1 MTANTASW
9 LGILFVA
16 LTGVS
21 FYAGLTVQRLRPLL
35 ICVPVF
41 LFFRMMMNALD
52 GMLSRE
58 YSTATVSGEIF
69 NEAMDIIG
77 DMVCYGSLL
86 FVPGDH
92 TPSTVVFLVLCW
104 AAEFFGVLGKGMP
117 NGIRR
122 HETFMG
128 GKPDRAAW
136 MGMLAVLL
144 IVFPEFRRY
153 MGLYI
158 GVASLFVFVTCVIRV
173 RKTIEAAKGRAY
185 TSFTPVG
192 R

>member
-1 MTANTASW
+1 MTANMASW
-9 LGILFVA
+9 LGMLFVA
-16 LTGVS
+16 LTGFS
-21 FYAGLTVQRLRPLL
+21 FYTGLTDPRLRFLL

-58 YSTATVSGEIF
+58 YSTATVAGEIF
-69 NEAMDIIG
+69 NEAMDIFG

-86 FVPGDH
+86 FVPGKH
-92 TPSTVVFLVLCW
+92 TPSIVVFLLLCW

-117 NGIRR
+117 NGVRR

-128 GKPDRAAW
+128 GKADRAAW
-136 MGMLAVLL
+136 MGILAVLL
-144 IVFPEFRRY
+144 IVFPDFHRY
-153 MGLYI
+153 TGLYT
-158 GVASLFVFVTCVIRV
+158 GAASSFVFATCVIRV
-173 RKTIEAAKGRAY
+173 RKTIEAAKGRTY